1 MAVAGSESEGTFTMH
16 ERAALFLGA
25 RVQKKSDPQTE
36 LAQQEQRC
44 RDYAAD
50 TGYQVT
56 AVFREV
62 LPDLPESRPELKRL
76 RTAMWHKEFDVVVAA
91 SPDRLYV
98 DPDRVARFLW
108 EARVLGLRV
117 EFLEVPEP
125 YVWVVK
131 EYGWPL

>member
-1 MAVAGSESEGTFTMH
+1 MP

-25 RVQKKSDPQTE
+25 RLPTPGKKSRTQPDPQGE
-36 LAQQEQRC
+36 LAQQERRC
-44 RDYAAD
+44 REYAAA
-50 TGYQVT
+50 TGYQVA

-62 LPDLPESRPELKRL
+62 LPELPESRPELKRL

-117 EFLEVPEP
+117 EFLEVPDP

-131 EYGWPL
+131 EYGWPH